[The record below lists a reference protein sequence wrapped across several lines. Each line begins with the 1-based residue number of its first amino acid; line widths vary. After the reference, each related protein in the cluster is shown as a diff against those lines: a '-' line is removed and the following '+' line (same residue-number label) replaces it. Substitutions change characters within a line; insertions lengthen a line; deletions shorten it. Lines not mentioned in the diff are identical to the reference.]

1 MSRIAV
7 EKLCRHIKY
16 YLMVPKTW
24 LQLTAHNTWG
34 ILNVLDIIW
43 LRPMPGGLIEE
54 DHPFCTGID
63 SATGEEIWNSN
74 VVFASPRREPWPQGA
89 LAPDPDCEIIEK
101 LGRHLCKQVRMAA
114 ATAEFP
120 TGRPSP
126 MPPGILY
133 LHGGVHYNGGWLLF
147 NDFGDAI
154 RHFSDPRFAAEFRRF
169 VREQKREPVTVFRD
183 RDYDRDAFARF

>member
-1 MSRIAV
+1 MSRIEV

-43 LRPMPGGLIEE
+43 LRPMRGGLIEE
-54 DHPFCTGID
+54 NHPFCTGIAP
-63 SATGEEIWNSN
+63 ATGEGIWNSN
-74 VVFASPRREPWPQGA
+74 RIFASARREPWQGA
-89 LAPDPDCEIIEK
+89 LAHDPDHEIIEK
-101 LGRHLCKQVRMAA
+101 LGRHLSKQVRTAA
-114 ATAEFP
+114 ATTEFP

-133 LHGGVHYNGGWLLF
+133 LHG
-147 NDFGDAI
+147 
-154 RHFSDPRFAAEFRRF
+154 
-169 VREQKREPVTVFRD
+169 
-183 RDYDRDAFARF
+183 